1 MARRIIGTVSAPINL
16 STLVATA
23 FIYYKE
29 LYFRPKDT
37 GLNDLVEIKPKALF
51 ADNIIRTLN
60 NKFRSLKAQGLW
72 STSEGKKLYMEG
84 ELAGLNLAM
93 NKLV

>member
-1 MARRIIGTVSAPINL
+1 MKT
-16 STLVATA
+16 TA
-23 FIYYKE
+23 IH
-29 LYFRPKDT
+29 
-37 GLNDLVEIKPKALF
+37 DLVYINSKALS
-51 ADNIIRTLN
+51 ADEIIRTLK
-60 NKFRSLKAQGLW
+60 NKLWYIKAQGLW